1 MDLTRPHSPRCG
13 TRGGRLVSIRRGRSL
28 IALLACAGVLF
39 AACSGGASPS
49 ASTGGANPSPSG
61 NKITVGMSEVGL
73 TGSFLVGES
82 YGVSDEAKK
91 QGVDLVFLQAGGFG
105 GLQKQIA
112 DVETLIERKV
122 DVIIIDP
129 IDVAA
134 LTPVLDKAKAAGIPV
149 VGVGDQ
155 VNHPAVVASVTSQQ
169 KDIGTAMGQ
178 ALVDASKGKQ
188 INLVELA
195 GPPGAQWTTLRLA
208 GFDGVVKTAS
218 NIKVLT
224 TQWFPD
230 ETRANGLTLAEDY
243 MKTFPNANA
252 FYTAD
257 NAVGLG
263 VGDSLKQQ
271 GKVGQIEVVTC
282 VVDADTVQ
290 MIKDGAITADVAQQP
305 VAAGRL
311 AVQLAIK
318 VVHGEKVDLLN
329 VVSTVTI
336 TTATVNAV
344 STDTMMAPE
353 GWTP

>member
-1 MDLTRPHSPRCG
+1 MDLSRAHSPGCG
-13 TRGGRLVSIRRGRSL
+13 TRGGRLVSLRRGRSL
-28 IALLACAGVLF
+28 IALIACAAVLF
-39 AACSGGASPS
+39 TACSSGASPS
-49 ASTGGANPSPSG
+49 ASSK
-61 NKITVGMSEVGL
+61 KITVGMAEVGL

-82 YGVSDEAKK
+82 YGASDEAKK
-91 QGVDLVFLQAGGFG
+91 QGVDLVFLEAGGFG

-112 DVETLIERKV
+112 NVETLIARKV

-129 IDVAA
+129 ISVEA
-134 LTPVLDKAKAAGIPV
+134 LTPVLNKAKEAGIPV

-169 KDIGTAMGQ
+169 EDIGKAMGQ
-178 ALVDASKGKQ
+178 ALVDASKGNQ
-188 INLVELA
+188 VNLVVLA
-195 GPPGAQWTTLRLA
+195 GPPGAEWTTRRLA
-208 GFDGVVKTAS
+208 GFESVVKAAS
-218 NIKVLT
+218 NIKELT

-230 ETRANGLTLAEDY
+230 ETRANGLTLAENY
-243 MKTFPNANA
+243 LKTFPDANA

-271 GKVGQIEVVTC
+271 GKAGQIQVVTC

-311 AVQLAIK
+311 ALQVAIK
-318 VVHGEKVDLLN
+318 VVRGEKVDPLN
-329 VVSTVTI
+329 LISTVTI
-336 TTATVNAV
+336 TTATVNDV
-344 STDTMMAPE
+344 KTDTMMAPE
-353 GWTP
+353 GWKP